1 MALPASI
8 LGINIPS
15 LPFGAPYCALSD
27 GGSVPSIS
35 PLALVSPAGTFL
47 AAIAALVS
55 VYMIVVDEVPPVIW
69 IIGDRLLV
77 DVRRSAA
84 TRRRYSGTPCTIHQR
99 HWLNPAG
106 RRDGLLAFARVVNL

>member
-55 VYMIVVDEVPPVIW
+55 IVVDEVPPVIW
-69 IIGDRLLV
+69 IIGIGFWWTFGVLLHLAAGTAARLAQFTSV
-77 DVRRSAA
+77 
-84 TRRRYSGTPCTIHQR
+84 TG
-99 HWLNPAG
+99 
-106 RRDGLLAFARVVNL
+106 